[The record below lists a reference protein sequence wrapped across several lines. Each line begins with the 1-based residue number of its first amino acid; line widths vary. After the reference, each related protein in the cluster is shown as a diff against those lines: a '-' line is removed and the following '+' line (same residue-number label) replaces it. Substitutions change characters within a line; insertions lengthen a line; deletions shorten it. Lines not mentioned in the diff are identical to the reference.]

1 MAIMFLL
8 CVYRCVCVN
17 KSLSVCACA
26 YVFFTC
32 VYEGQWL
39 RVSSLV
45 ATHPIFWGRI
55 SHWAWSLPTWGDWLV
70 SKLQEASQL
79 CFLRTGFA
87 DIPCYAW
94 LCMDAGDPNAGPHA
108 CVANSLHT
116 KPSPQSL
123 QCILKPWIFLLFS
136 KLFIWRLTATL
147 LCCDKIYFSAPTAV
161 HRLLAFY

>member
-1 MAIMFLL
+1 MAIMFLF
-8 CVYRCVCVN
+8 CVYRCVWT
-17 KSLSVCACA
+17 SPSVCVPVHMCCSHVCMEASGW
-26 YVFFTC
+26 
-32 VYEGQWL
+32 EW
-39 RVSSLV
+39 VSSLV

-55 SHWAWSLPTWGDWLV
+55 SHWAWSLPAWGDWLV
-70 SKLQEASQL
+70 IKLQEASQL

-87 DIPCYAW
+87 DIPCYAR
-94 LCMDAGDPNAGPHA
+94 LFMDAGDPNTGPHA

-136 KLFIWRLTATL
+136 KPFIWRLTATL

-161 HRLLAFY
+161 HRLAFY